1 MMTMEFETSAFP
13 HIIGALFGQAL
24 GNAWAMPAY
33 FRPQQTWEHFG
44 GWVEEFYPAPA
55 DHPLYAG
62 LQAGQVTADI
72 SLALTLAQ
80 TLITN
85 GQVTPEGA
93 VRTMVN
99 WYDQLDGD
107 NSPLVGPN
115 TQRVVAALKNNSR
128 PEFISLC
135 NSHLGAMGISPI
147 GLINPNNPD
156 AAIQDTITFCTA
168 THMTNVATSG
178 ACAVAAAVAKALSPT
193 TTLEEI
199 INVAVHG
206 ASIGF
211 GHGHPGLGASV
222 ARKID
227 LAVTWALDESVNEHD
242 RLQNLHD
249 LIGVTPSA
257 ADIVPCAF
265 GILAMVN
272 GNPVETAVYA
282 TALSGKADTVGAIAG
297 AIAGAW
303 HTVDAIPLEN
313 IETLQQA
320 NPQLNIEE
328 MAEGL
333 YEIARENYHKNQ
345 PEPDKPLTSSFFD
358 ELA

>member
-1 MMTMEFETSAFP
+1 MEFETSAFP
-13 HIIGALFGQAL
+13 HIIGALYGQAL

-44 GWVEEFYPAPA
+44 GWVEEFYPAPS

-62 LQAGQVTADI
+62 LQAGQVTADTH
-72 SLALTLAQ
+72 LALTLAQ
-80 TLITN
+80 TIIN
-85 GQVTPEGA
+85 DGEITPEGTA
-93 VRTMVN
+93 QTLIN
-99 WYDQLDGD
+99 WYDQLDG
-107 NSPLVGPN
+107 NTPPLIGPN
-115 TQRVVAALKNNSR
+115 TQRLATALKNKTQ

-135 NSHLGAMGISPI
+135 DSHIGAMGISPI
-147 GLINPNNPD
+147 GLIHSINPD
-156 AAIQDTITFCTA
+156 AAIQNAITFCTA
-168 THMTNVATSG
+168 THMTNIATAG
-178 ACAVAAAVAKALSPT
+178 ACAVAAAVAKAVSPN

-199 INVAVHG
+199 IEAAIHG
-206 ASIGF
+206 ATIGF
-211 GHGHPGLGASV
+211 GHGQPGLGASV

-227 LAVTWALDESVNEHD
+227 LAVSWAADESVDEHD

-265 GILAMVN
+265 GILAMVD
-272 GNPVETAVYA
+272 GNPVEAAVYA
-282 TALSGKADTVGAIAG
+282 AALSGKADSVGAIAG

-303 HTVDAIPLEN
+303 HTIDAIPLEH
-313 IETLQQA
+313 IEFLQQV

-328 MAEGL
+328 TAEGL
-333 YEIARENYHKNQ
+333 YEIARKNYHQNE
-345 PEPDKPLTSSFFD
+345 PEPDQPLTSSFLD

>member
-1 MMTMEFETSAFP
+1 MEFETSAFS
-13 HIIGALFGQAL
+13 HIIGALYGQAL

-44 GWVEEFYPAPA
+44 GWVEEFQPAPP

-62 LQAGQVTADI
+62 LQAGQVTADTH
-72 SLALTLAQ
+72 LALALAQ

-85 GQVTPEGA
+85 GQITPGGA
-93 VRTMVN
+93 VQTMID

-107 NSPLVGPN
+107 NSPLIDPN
-115 TQRVVAALKNNSR
+115 TQRIVAALKNNTR
-128 PEFISLC
+128 PEFIKLY
-135 NSHLGAMGISPI
+135 NSYWGATGIGPI
-147 GLINPNNPD
+147 GLINPNNPN
-156 AAIQDTITFCTA
+156 AAIQDAITFCTA
-168 THMTNVATSG
+168 THMTNIDTAG
-178 ACAVAAAVAKALSPT
+178 ACAVAAAIAKAVSPN

-199 INVAVHG
+199 IEVAVHG

-211 GHGHPGLGASV
+211 GHGHSGLGASV
-222 ARKID
+222 ARKIN

-265 GILAMVN
+265 AMLAMAD
-272 GNPVETAVYA
+272 GNPVEAAVYA

-303 HTVDAIPLEN
+303 STIDTFPMEN
-313 IETLQQA
+313 LDTLQQA

-328 MAEGL
+328 VAEGL
-333 YEIARENYHKNQ
+333 YEIARRNYHERE
-345 PEPDKPLTSSFFD
+345 PEPSEALTSSFFD
-358 ELA
+358 GLT